1 MKDILPRE
9 MEIRDYVIGQIKE
22 TYRTFG
28 FQSIETPCVEHIEN
42 LNNKQGGENEKLIF
56 MLSFSVVSLA
66 VNDVFH
72 ELHGLRFIDIH
83 KFPVAHNPFPVYH
96 TGTDVFAIGRINDS

>member
-1 MKDILPRE
+1 
-9 MEIRDYVIGQIKE
+9 
-22 TYRTFG
+22 
-28 FQSIETPCVEHIEN
+28 
-42 LNNKQGGENEKLIF
+42 

-83 KFPVAHNPFPVYH
+83 KFPVAHNPFPF
-96 TGTDVFAIGRINDS
+96 TILERMFLLLDA